1 VEFGQGDEG
10 FDGFEAVGDAGTN
23 ATVFN
28 DADAAIPLPVGS
40 EDRPARD

>member
-1 VEFGQGDEG
+1 VELGRGDEG
-10 FDGFEAVGDAGTN
+10 VDEFEAVGDAGTN

-28 DADAAIPLPVGS
+28 DADASIPLPVGS